1 MPRYLPRHP
10 SLEKGCRRRPKLYFC
25 LWRTRYAVLTKQ
37 FLPSLPPLP
46 RSFPK
51 QASPALVHLWTEVI
65 CLPYSDYVRLNYLLT
80 NCTCLLECLQVTGVL
95 FSFCSSGREGNQFV
109 SSFLVLSD
117 KGPFKSK
124 KSRAENLS
132 NPSSHAPNET
142 NKRVCMCP
150 AQAQLL
156 MQHPEHSTLPEVPV
170 PRGRSG
176 LSHAHPH
183 IHCLSW
189 P

>member
-25 LWRTRYAVLTKQ
+25 LWKTRYAVLTKQ

-124 KSRAENLS
+124 KSQAENLS

-156 MQHPEHSTLPEVPV
+156 MQHPEHSTLPDVPV